1 MQFAKL
7 TRPARIKPD

>member
-7 TRPARIKPD
+7 TRPFSIKPD

>member
-7 TRPARIKPD
+7 TAGE